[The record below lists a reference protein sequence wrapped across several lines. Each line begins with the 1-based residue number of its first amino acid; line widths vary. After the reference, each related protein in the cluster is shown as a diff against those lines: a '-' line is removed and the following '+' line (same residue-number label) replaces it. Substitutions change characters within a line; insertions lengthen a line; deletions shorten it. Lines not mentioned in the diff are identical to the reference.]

1 MKIDL
6 PGGRYVVAVSGGVDS
21 VALLHMLMQKC
32 SSSQF
37 TVHSSQTKTTS
48 QENHAV
54 GKDDTKIENRKS
66 AIKLIVAH
74 FDHGIRSDSAEDRK
88 LVQKLARQYG
98 LPFVYD
104 RAELGAGAS
113 EAVAREARYTF
124 LTSVK
129 KASGADAIIT
139 AHHEDDVLET
149 IIINWLRG
157 TKSRGLSS
165 LRSNELVK
173 RPMLGM
179 TKKQIRAYAHLH
191 DLQWREDSTNAD
203 ESYLRNYVRKHIVG
217 KLDEAART
225 RLLEHST
232 KAADLNDA
240 IGTLVENYLAQYS
253 TPESIDRLHYR
264 ELPKDVAR
272 EILAEWIRRN
282 TPVGV
287 TTKLIL
293 RLDTAIRTGRNGTQV
308 DVAKGIALRLDRNE
322 AHVVHPN

>member
-1 MKIDL
+1 MYMNITL

-21 VALLHMLMQKC
+21 VVLLHMLAQ
-32 SSSQF
+32 QYDN
-37 TVHSSQTKTTS
+37 SQTNPKAQTPHAKTTIQHPTS
-48 QENHAV
+48 NIQLV
-54 GKDDTKIENRKS
+54 I
-66 AIKLIVAH
+66 AH
-74 FDHGIRSDSAEDRK
+74 FDHGIRTDSTEDRK
-88 LVQKLARQYG
+88 LVQKLAKHYG
-98 LPFVYD
+98 LSFVYD

-113 EAVAREARYTF
+113 EAAARDARYTF

-165 LRSNELVK
+165 LRSSELVR

-217 KLDEAART
+217 KLDEAARA
-225 RLLEHST
+225 RLLEHSA

-240 IGTLVENYLAQYS
+240 ISTLVETYLAQYS

-308 DVAKGIALRLDRNE
+308 DIAKGIALRLDRNE
-322 AHVVHPN
+322 AHVVRPN